1 MISISRSQ
9 RKVYENFSSK
19 KAEDMG
25 RRNTK
30 NEDKRGKFEKKRLKH
45 KVKSK
50 ETEESKKKK
59 DLLNERL
66 FYNIKEKNF

>member
-9 RKVYENFSSK
+9 RKVYEHFSSK

-30 NEDKRGKFEKKRLKH
+30 NEGKRGKFEKKRLKH

-50 ETEESKKKK
+50 ETEESKKKG
-59 DLLNERL
+59 
-66 FYNIKEKNF
+66 FIK